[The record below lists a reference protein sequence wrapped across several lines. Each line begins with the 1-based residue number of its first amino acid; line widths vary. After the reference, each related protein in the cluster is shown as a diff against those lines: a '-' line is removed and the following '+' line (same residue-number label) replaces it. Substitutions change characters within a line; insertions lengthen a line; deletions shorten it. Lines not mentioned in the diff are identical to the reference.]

1 MKIQLDKLMTEQQN
15 PDTMSIDRMNSF
27 EIVKAINNEDKKIA
41 LAVEKEL
48 ASIAELV
55 DACAERLSKGG
66 RILYTGAGTSG
77 RLGILDASECPPTY
91 GVSDQLVQ
99 GLIADGLEAIF
110 KSKENAE
117 DDREAGIED
126 LKSINLCEKDVV
138 IGLAASGRT
147 PYVAAGLEYANS
159 INAYT
164 GSISCVKNSE
174 IGKIAKT
181 AIDVETGPEVVTGST
196 RMKAG
201 TAQKMVLNM
210 ISTGTMIRLGKV
222 FNNLMVDIQ
231 PTNAKLIER
240 SKRIL
245 MLATGCDYSRAET
258 LIETSNHDVKA
269 AICMELSGLSLD
281 ECQKLLA
288 ENGGNISEL
297 LHQLQK

>member
-1 MKIQLDKLMTEQQN
+1 MKVELDKLMTEQQN
-15 PDTMSIDRMNSF
+15 PATLSIDLMDSYD
-27 EIVKAINNEDKKIA
+27 IVKTINNEDKKIA
-41 LAVEKEL
+41 LAVETEL
-48 ASIAELV
+48 KSIAELV
-55 DACAERLSKGG
+55 DACAEHLSKGG
-66 RILYTGAGTSG
+66 RIFYMGAGTSG

-99 GLIADGLEAIF
+99 GLIAGGFEAIF
-110 KSKENAE
+110 KSQENAE
-117 DDREAGIED
+117 DNREAAVED
-126 LKSINLCEKDVV
+126 LKKVDLCEKDVV

-147 PYVAAGLEYANS
+147 PYVAAGLEYANE
-159 INAYT
+159 IGAYT

-174 IGKIAKT
+174 LGRIAKT
-181 AIDVETGPEVVTGST
+181 GIDVETGPEVVTGST

-245 MLATGCDYSRAET
+245 TLATGCGRERAEE
-258 LIETSNHDVKA
+258 LIKESNHDVKT
-269 AICMELSGLSLD
+269 AICMELSGLPQS
-281 ECQKLLA
+281 ECKELLEKA
-288 ENGGNISEL
+288 DGNVSKL
-297 LHQLQK
+297 LHQLKK

>member
-15 PDTMSIDRMNSF
+15 PDTMSIDRMNSY

-55 DACAERLSKGG
+55 DACAERLSGGG
-66 RILYTGAGTSG
+66 RIFYTGAGTSG

-99 GLIADGLEAIF
+99 GLIAGGLEAIF

-117 DDREAGIED
+117 DNREAGIED
-126 LKSINLCEKDVV
+126 LKSVSLCEKDVV

-231 PTNAKLIER
+231 PTNAKLMER
-240 SKRIL
+240 SKRIFV
-245 MLATGCDYSRAET
+245 LATGCDYSRAET
-258 LIETSNHDVKA
+258 LIEASNHDVKA
-269 AICMELSGLSLD
+269 AICMELSGLSFN